1 MTVLGPTNVDLRRSP
16 NSDESHR
23 HDGELHNVSDHAAPG
38 AAVHESTQVAPATIS
53 EVPPYHEIDF
63 DNQEV
68 REFNHE
74 DGEAITVIGKMLVSF
89 FAYSLIVMLLVGLWT
104 YRAYKLGSPADAEPN
119 PTATHDH

>member
-1 MTVLGPTNVDLRRSP
+1 
-16 NSDESHR
+16 
-23 HDGELHNVSDHAAPG
+23 VSDHAAT
-38 AAVHESTQVAPATIS
+38 STTHTAPATIEPS
-53 EVPPYHEIDF
+53 TIGEVPAYHEIDF
-63 DNQEV
+63 DIKEV

-119 PTATHDH
+119 PTAARDH